1 MTIRLLSTSDYDS
14 IFELWGHTK
23 GMALRNF
30 DDSREGIAKFI
41 QKNPDSN
48 FIAEIGNEIVG
59 VILCGID
66 GRRGYLYHAS
76 VKEEYRGQGIGTEL
90 VNKVLDVLKSKGI
103 KKAGLLVKKDNIIG
117 NEFWLA
123 KGWNKR
129 DELLY
134 YSLNLD

>member
-1 MTIRLLSTSDYDS
+1 
-14 IFELWGHTK
+14 
-23 GMALRNF
+23 MALRNF